1 MPLLDFRQARA
12 DIRLADVLEL
22 LGWTARVRVGVQLR
36 GPCPVHGSRS
46 PRSRSFAAHLGK
58 NCWQCFR
65 CGAAGNALDLW
76 AQVTRQNVYAAVL
89 DLYRRLGRVVPLL
102 PAVRQ
107 RRTPEHELILMRTRK
122 DRKTMTDP

>member
-12 DIRLADVLEL
+12 DIPLAEVLAL
-22 LGWTARVRVGVQLR
+22 LGWTARTRVGPQVR
-36 GPCPVHGSRS
+36 GPCPVHGSHS

-76 AQVTRQNVYAAVL
+76 AQATRQGLYAAVL
-89 DLYRRLGRVVPLL
+89 EQYGRLGRPVPWL
-102 PAVRQ
+102 PATHG
-107 RRTPEHELILMRTRK
+107 RRTLEQ
-122 DRKTMTDP
+122 